1 MGENEKN
8 DPLNLSG
15 LKVAAIQMHE
25 MYMSFLEA
33 GFTEEQALELTV
45 RVTLRSLDS

>member
-1 MGENEKN
+1 MGKDENN

-25 MYMSFLEA
+25 IYVSFLEA
-33 GFTEEQALELTV
+33 GFTEDQAIELTV
-45 RVTLRSLDS
+45 RVTLRSMDT